1 MKNKTFYLSQLL
13 IIIGICLLLGN
24 SCKKHNDIPTKTEI
38 PILTTDDASIV
49 LQTTAICGGNITY
62 EGSSTVS
69 TRGICWSTSQNP
81 TISNNKT
88 IEGSGKGTFTSNLSN
103 LTPVTT
109 YYARA
114 YATNSFGTNYGNQV
128 VFKTTSTTPDG
139 TIGSVTDI
147 DGNVYSTV
155 YIAGMEWMSENLKV
169 TKYNN
174 GTNIPYIADYS
185 TWSNLTSTAFCWYN
199 ASPYYLDSINYVN
212 TYGFLYN
219 GYFVDDLVNL
229 NKDICPIGWHVPTDA
244 EWTTLTTYLGGSNIA
259 GKKLKEAGVSHWL
272 NNTLLTTNETNFT
285 ALPAGYRT
293 WDIGVFCDV
302 GNYGEWWSSTESIYD
317 SSRVYN
323 IEMKGSLNNVHRD
336 NCRKKDGFSI
346 RCVKY

>member
-1 MKNKTFYLSQLL
+1 MKNKIKYLISAI
-13 IIIGICLLLGN
+13 IIIGFVLFFES
-24 SCKKHNDIPTKTEI
+24 SCKKRNEVPVVTET
-38 PILTTDDASIV
+38 PVLTTDNVSIV
-49 LQTTAICGGNITY
+49 LQTTATCGGNITS
-62 EGSSTVS
+62 EGSDKVLE
-69 TRGICWSTSQNP
+69 RGICWNNSQNP
-81 TISNNKT
+81 TIYNNKT
-88 IEGSGKGTFTSNLSN
+88 IDGTGKGSFISNLIN
-103 LTPVTT
+103 LTPSTT
-109 YYARA
+109 YYVRA
-114 YATNSFGTNYGNQV
+114 YATNSVGTNYGNQV
-128 VFKTTSTTPDG
+128 IFKTTSNILDG

-147 DGNVYSTV
+147 EGNVYATV
-155 YIAGMEWMSENLKV
+155 YIAGMEWMSANLKV
-169 TKYNN
+169 TKYND

-199 ASPYYLDSINYVN
+199 ASPYSLDSINYVN

-219 GYFVDDLVNL
+219 GYFVDDLVNW

-259 GKKLKEAGVSHWL
+259 GKKLKEVGVSHWL